1 MDDQIIPRKYATAL
15 FNAALKENAIDQ
27 VAGDMASLGQL
38 ISHDGRFVKY
48 LESPQVPT
56 GDKRSVLKST
66 FEKRISSATYRFL
79 RLVLDKKR
87 VNYLPKMA
95 VEFEDLVRQ
104 HKGIVRAQVTTAVP
118 LERDQADRLAGEL
131 GRITGKTVEIDSR
144 VDPGVL
150 GGVIVAYDNQI
161 IDRSVRRGL
170 DDLRETLMK
179 VRVL

>member
-1 MDDQIIPRKYATAL
+1 MNDQIISRKYATAL
-15 FNAALKENAIDQ
+15 FNAALKENAIDP
-27 VAGDMASLGQL
+27 VADDMAALGDL

-56 GDKRSVLKST
+56 DHKRSVLKSA
-66 FEKRISSATYRFL
+66 FENRISPVSYRFL

-87 VNYLPKMA
+87 VNYLPGMA
-95 VEFEDLVRQ
+95 AELQELVRQ

-118 LERDQADRLAGEL
+118 LERDQADRIAGEL
-131 GRITGKTVEIDSR
+131 GRITGKTVQIDSR
-144 VDPGVL
+144 VDPLLL
-150 GGVIVAYDNQI
+150 GGVIVAYENQI